1 MQITYPKRH
10 CQILR
15 LWGTESESYN
25 LCGKMLGE
33 VESVQPTFFKQADR
47 LANMTH
53 LLLSIWRRNIKEP
66 AHVSAPTEDTRS
78 YETSHT
84 AFALMLRY
92 NNNQPIRY
100 NTVTSL
106 IGGRVEKIV
115 KPASLRYNLA
125 VTSWATATCSSICRL
140 QNAIRY
146 GSTESYFPLALSSDA
161 LRAIPRKELIN

>member
-1 MQITYPKRH
+1 VWKINYADITYPKRH

-15 LWGTESESYN
+15 LWGTVSESYN

-115 KPASLRYNLA
+115 KPIFATISLRRPEQQ
-125 VTSWATATCSSICRL
+125 RL
-140 QNAIRY
+140 VLPYADYRMQFAMVQQSRY
-146 GSTESYFPLALSSDA
+146 SL
-161 LRAIPRKELIN
+161 LR